1 MMFITLE
8 EAKDHLRVD
17 DDAEDNDIKLKTHAA
32 SGAVRN
38 YLKSA
43 ADIYFDAKGE
53 VITASIPYEVQAA
66 TMLMLGYLY
75 KDRDEN
81 SNGAF
86 DTGDLP
92 KPVTALLYSLRMPAL
107 A

>member
-17 DDAEDNDIKLKTHAA
+17 DDAEDNDIELKTHAA

-43 ADIYFDAKGE
+43 ADIYLDAGGS
-53 VITASIPYEVQAA
+53 VIAAAVPYEVKAA

-86 DTGDLP
+86 EQGNLP

>member
-1 MMFITLE
+1 MMFISLE

-17 DDAEDNDIKLKTHAA
+17 DDADDNDITLKTHAA

-38 YLKSA
+38 YLKAA
-43 ADIYFDAKGE
+43 ADAYIDTEGA
-53 VITASIPYEVQAA
+53 VIAESVPYEVKAA

-75 KDRDEN
+75 KDRDED
-81 SNGAF
+81 STGAYEQ
-86 DTGDLP
+86 GYLP
-92 KPVTALLYSLRMPAL
+92 KPVTALLYPLRSPAF